1 MMSRIESFMFGI
13 LVLMLVCFPLILTV
27 VMLGVHFYASLSSGG
42 SFLSEILI

>member
-1 MMSRIESFMFGI
+1 MSRIESFMFGI

-27 VMLGVHFYASLSSGG
+27 VMLGVHLYASLISGE